1 MRSMSVERGSNEVLI
16 ERMSV
21 ERCSNEVLIENEC
34 GEGF

>member
-1 MRSMSVERGSNEVLI
+1 MERGSNEVLI

-34 GEGF
+34 GEGFS